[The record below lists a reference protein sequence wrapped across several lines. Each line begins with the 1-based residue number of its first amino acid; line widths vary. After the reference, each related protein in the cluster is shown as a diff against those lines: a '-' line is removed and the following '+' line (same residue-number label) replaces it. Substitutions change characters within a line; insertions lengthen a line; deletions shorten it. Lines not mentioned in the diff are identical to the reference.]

1 MDSNRNGGPSR
12 RQFVATSIAVGGTA
26 LAGCTSESDG
36 NGTGGNGNGGNGDT
50 NDDGSSE
57 GGDSGA
63 ESDGSYTVSMAP
75 VGEVEFDAV
84 PEDVFVTFP
93 QYADMAVALGHGEG
107 VNALFSTEMAGTTMN
122 KFYEHLEGVSF
133 DWDGLPD
140 PLADGLSREQLYDLD
155 SDVHFLDPSYPVKHD
170 DNWDEDDVEQI
181 ASTLGPWLGNFHS
194 GVHSEPA
201 EAYADAYEYYTL
213 WEIFERVAAVFQEQE
228 RYEELRAVYDDLLA
242 EIESNLPPEDERPTA
257 ARVTL
262 GDGQFF
268 TYHLNTPGFWQA
280 ETRPLGARDALADY
294 DWSGDWGTVDYET
307 MLEADPDVI
316 LHLWGITS
324 RYSIDSVRDR
334 LADHPA
340 GSDLAAV
347 QNDRVVAS
355 GMRYQ
360 GPIMNLFQLEM
371 TAKQL
376 YPEQFGEWPGYDPGQ
391 PYPEIPSEEQLFD
404 RERVAEIVRGER

>member
-1 MDSNRNGGPSR
+1 MDSHRNGGSSR
-12 RQFVATSIAVGGTA
+12 RQFVATSIALGGAA
-26 LAGCTSESDG
+26 LAGCASDSDG
-36 NGTGGNGNGGNGDT
+36 NGGSGNGTENGGTDGNGDR
-50 NDDGSSE
+50 SS
-57 GGDSGA
+57 S
-63 ESDGSYTVSMAP
+63 SDGSESGGSYTASMAP
-75 VGEVEFDAV
+75 VGEVEFDSV

-93 QYADMAVALGHGEG
+93 QYADMAVALGHGDG
-107 VNALFSTEMAGTTMN
+107 VNSLFSTEMAGTTMN

-133 DWDGLPD
+133 DWEGLPD
-140 PLADGLSREQLYDLD
+140 PLKDGLTKEQLYELD
-155 SDVHFLDPSYPVKHD
+155 SDVHFLDPSYPVKHN
-170 DNWDEDDVEQI
+170 DNWDESDVEEI
-181 ASTLGPWLGNFHS
+181 VSGVGPWLGNFHS

-201 EAYADAYEYYTL
+201 DAYADAYEYYTL
-213 WEIFERVAAVFQEQE
+213 WEIFERVAAVFQEQA

-280 ETRPLGARDALADY
+280 DTRPLGARDALADH
-294 DWSGDWGTVDYET
+294 DWSGDWGTIDYET
-307 MLEADPDVI
+307 MLEEDPDVI

-324 RYSIDSVRDR
+324 RYSIDDVRGT
-334 LADHPA
+334 LEDHPV
-340 GSDLAAV
+340 GSELTAV
-347 QNDRVVAS
+347 QNDRVVAG

-376 YPEQFGEWPGYDPGQ
+376 YPERFGEWPGYEPGQ
-391 PYPEIPSEEQLFD
+391 PYPDVPSDEQLFD
-404 RERVAEIVRGER
+404 RERVAEIVRGEF